1 MVKVHVCAVG
11 TSLLKNSLDEDSVR
25 KEVEKLGLKD
35 WDKLRFDDDRQNR
48 IKQNF
53 DPLKSLLFNFLKS
66 KGKKASAELDS
77 LFSAFEKLKQTK
89 DEIYVLLYSTN
100 TPNAQLAGE
109 AIKDYL
115 KEEGIRSELVTVS
128 TISSEETFYKRIE
141 DLFDKVVYKILKFK
155 EQGDYV
161 YINATSGLKPET
173 IFLTL
178 AGLLAGAD
186 LIYYKYQEF
195 DEVVI
200 LPSPPITISPKYL
213 ELLIRFANSGYTL
226 SEMRAEE
233 LGIPVRILEEKNL
246 VERKGEDAYRLK
258 DWIRKLLGIYLPIGI
273 QNNYYKVIVEGE
285 GEKVFYNEVEAYD
298 FMEKKRKEGKK
309 VRVEVPDKVYF
320 LGL

>member
-53 DPLKSLLFNFLKS
+53 DPLKS